1 MVENTP
7 EGTASPTPGLGDHLR
22 QRWQELYEQ
31 GRADRRE
38 AAGLRAELEM
48 AAARY
53 DMLVADLKRHRRAL
67 AAVQALVSEMLAR
80 EQPGDRR
87 LEGGMHHADAILGG
101 LRPRRDPA
109 LPAGFPEQY
118 DRQPY
123 VVPEEVMREAD
134 YEREFGPA
142 FGTFVRQEHEAEVRR
157 LRPPAKAHRD
167 GPCDAS
173 CYEDAAPAS
182 PSQVDGTGENGA
194 ETGSGPA
201 A

>member
-7 EGTASPTPGLGDHLR
+7 EEAARPTPGPGDLWR
-22 QRWQELYEQ
+22 QRWHELYEQ

-38 AAGLRAELEM
+38 AARLRAELEM

-109 LPAGFPEQY
+109 LPVAFPEQY

-123 VVPEEVMREAD
+123 AVPM
-134 YEREFGPA
+134 
-142 FGTFVRQEHEAEVRR
+142 AEV
-157 LRPPAKAHRD
+157 PPDSPIGKLIELGAK
-167 GPCDAS
+167 GEFFLP
-173 CYEDAAPAS
+173 S
-182 PSQVDGTGENGA
+182 PSQVGSDGTGESGG
-194 ETGSGPA
+194 EPGKSGPA
-201 A
+201 